1 MIYCRKVLYIVN
13 QSKHR
18 KTRSKTILA
27 HSNRNYKLSHSN
39 VTRPCVHDLSHC
51 TLGINQPLL
60 TKSAFEYFISK
71 GPMGNEADAKKM
83 SREISQEDQKKSSHS
98 CVRSKHSPSISPQ
111 GNFANES
118 LELIHRLLNPHVL
131 PHNEGNTVSRNV
143 GLWTAT
149 RAMVVACDVFD
160 FRAVGLL

>member
-1 MIYCRKVLYIVN
+1 
-13 QSKHR
+13 
-18 KTRSKTILA
+18 
-27 HSNRNYKLSHSN
+27 
-39 VTRPCVHDLSHC
+39 
-51 TLGINQPLL
+51 
-60 TKSAFEYFISK
+60 
-71 GPMGNEADAKKM
+71 MGNEADAKKM

-118 LELIHRLLNPHVL
+118 LELIHRLLNLHVL